1 MYNLCICSSLFA
13 CSSACNEHAMMVYVY
28 REVDRI
34 GCCTENGSL
43 SSQMFTTYMVQVLL
57 SVILSAPSL
66 PPSLPPSS
74 SPPSLLSTSPPP
86 LLSLPSSPPPLF
98 SPHRTTQFASQ
109 YAPDASIL
117 SNSSISATPATM
129 MGGLPQ
135 TVIPSSAFY
144 DPHLSGQGLGHL
156 EMGHSAG
163 HATMTHSTRAHPETV
178 SGSFRSGN
186 LFPVVNRSTL
196 LYDNASN

>member
-1 MYNLCICSSLFA
+1 
-13 CSSACNEHAMMVYVY
+13 MVCMC
-28 REVDRI
+28 RGVDRI
-34 GCCTENGSL
+34 GSCTENGSL
-43 SSQMFTTYMVQVLL
+43 ASQMFTTYMVQVLL

-66 PPSLPPSS
+66 PPSLPPFLFTFL
-74 SPPSLLSTSPPP
+74 PTSLLS
-86 LLSLPSSPPPLF
+86 LSLFLSP
-98 SPHRTTQFASQ
+98 PHRTTQFASQ

-178 SGSFRSGN
+178 SGWFRSGH
-186 LFPVVNRSTL
+186 FFQ
-196 LYDNASN
+196 